1 MQRVSGLRA
10 RELKRLGDLP
20 NVLNSRMPRIF
31 RHVQNSMR
39 ETQLYWNR
47 QAATAFYQSHNFC
60 KIFRWLHIS
69 FMMRYGLAMSIKEHN
84 KYQTSKIVKEM
95 SGVDHTSCDT
105 FACRAVTQQW
115 LPAR

>member
-20 NVLNSRMPRIF
+20 NVLNSRMPRF
-31 RHVQNSMR
+31 SGMCRACERLSV
-39 ETQLYWNR
+39 LNR

-95 SGVDHTSCDT
+95 SGVDHTFCDT